1 MVSEKGAVI
10 EIQGLTAGYGEE
22 VILREVSFAVNEGEV
37 FAVLG
42 GSGCG
47 KSTLLRHILGLLP
60 PRAGA
65 VKIRGVDVHRAGEK
79 ETARLRRDMGVLFQS
94 GALFGS
100 MTVAENVALP
110 LHQYTDLPEGVV
122 AELVAIK
129 LSLVGLEG
137 FGDRLPSELSGG
149 MKKRAGLARAMALD
163 PTILFFDEPS
173 AGLDPVASAELDELI
188 LGLNAG
194 LGTTMVI
201 VTHELAS
208 ILSVAGRAVML
219 DREARG
225 VIAEGRPAELRD
237 RSGDPRVRA
246 FFHRRAPEKGRA
258 A

>member
-1 MVSEKGAVI
+1 MASERAVI

-22 VILREVSFAVNEGEV
+22 VILREVSFAVQEGEV

-47 KSTLLRHILGLLP
+47 KSTLLRHIVGLNQ
-60 PRAGA
+60 PRAGS
-65 VKIRGVDVHRAGEK
+65 VRVRGVDVHRAAEA

-110 LHQYTDLPEGVV
+110 LHQYTDLPDRVID
-122 AELVAIK
+122 ELVEIK
-129 LSLVGLEG
+129 LSMVGLAGYGE
-137 FGDRLPSELSGG
+137 RLPAELSGG

-173 AGLDPVASAELDELI
+173 AGLDPITSAELDELI
-188 LGLNAG
+188 LGLNQG

-225 VIAEGRPAELRD
+225 VIAEGRPADLRD
-237 RSGDPRVRA
+237 HSENPKVRA
-246 FFHRRAPEKGRA
+246 FFNRNATQKGRA

>member
-1 MVSEKGAVI
+1 MKSERAVI
-10 EIQGLTAGYGEE
+10 EIMGLTAGYGEE

-47 KSTLLRHILGLLP
+47 KSTLLRHVVGLLP
-60 PRAGA
+60 PRAGT
-65 VKIRGVDVHRAGEK
+65 VKVRGVDVHRGGEK
-79 ETARLRRDMGVLFQS
+79 EKARMRRDMGVLFQS

-110 LHQYTDLPEGVV
+110 LHQYTDLPERVV
-122 AELVAIK
+122 EELVAIK

-137 FGDRLPSELSGG
+137 FADRLPSELSGG
-149 MKKRAGLARAMALD
+149 MRKRAGLARAMALD

-173 AGLDPVASAELDELI
+173 AGLDPVTSAELDELI

-201 VTHELAS
+201 ITHELAS
-208 ILSVAGRAVML
+208 ILKVAGRAVML
-219 DREARG
+219 DRETRG
-225 VIAEGRPAELRD
+225 VIAEGRPADLRD
-237 RSGDPRVRA
+237 HSEDPRVRA
-246 FFHRRAPEKGRA
+246 FFHRRASEKGRA

>member
-1 MVSEKGAVI
+1 MASGRAVI

-22 VILREVSFAVNEGEV
+22 VILREVSFDVNEGEV

-47 KSTLLRHILGLLP
+47 KSTLLRHVLGLLP
-60 PRAGA
+60 PLAGT
-65 VKIRGVDVHRAGEK
+65 VKVRGVDVHRAGAE
-79 ETARLRRDMGVLFQS
+79 ETARLRRDLGVLFQS

-110 LHQYTDLPEGVV
+110 LHQFTHLPERVV
-122 AELVAIK
+122 DELVAIK
-129 LSLVGLEG
+129 LALVGMED

-149 MKKRAGLARAMALD
+149 MRKRAGLARAMALD

-173 AGLDPVASAELDELI
+173 AGLDPVTSAELDELI

-208 ILSVAGRAVML
+208 IMKVAGRAVML
-219 DREARG
+219 DRGAKG
-225 VIAEGRPAELRD
+225 IIAEGRPADLRD
-237 RSGDPRVRA
+237 HSEDPRVRA
-246 FFHRRAPEKGRA
+246 FFHRHTPRQERTD
-258 A
+258 